1 MDVHDKIKRE
11 MYRLHYS
18 PRTAKTYLY
27 CVDEFFK
34 TVKKDVSKVSKSD
47 IRDYL
52 NTMAS
57 KNVAGNT
64 LNVHLNALKFFFER
78 VLHKQM
84 LLHLKYSKTPKKLP
98 VFLTQEETRRLIN
111 SISNQKHRLMV
122 ELMYSAGLRVSELV
136 NLKVKDLE
144 FEGNY
149 GWVRHGKGD
158 KDRRFIIA
166 ETLRERLKVYMEA
179 NRLDLE
185 SWTFNGRNG
194 PITGGSVL
202 MIIKKASKLAKINK
216 KIGTHTL
223 RHSFATHLIENGYD
237 VASVQSLLGHNSLD
251 TTMIYVHMANPKLFN
266 IKSPLDSLEK

>member
-18 PRTAKTYLY
+18 PRTVKTYLY

-34 TVKKDVSKVSKSD
+34 TVRKDVSKVSKSD
-47 IRDYL
+47 IREYL

-64 LNVHLNALKFFFER
+64 LNVHLNALKFFFEKT
-78 VLHKQM
+78 LHKQM
-84 LLHLKYSKTPKKLP
+84 LLHIKYSKTPKKLP
-98 VFLTQEETRRLIN
+98 IFLTQEETRRLIN
-111 SISNQKHRLMV
+111 SISNQKHRLMI

-136 NLKVKDLE
+136 NLKVKDFE
-144 FEGNY
+144 FGGNY

-166 ETLRERLKVYMEA
+166 ETLRGSLKVYITV
-179 NRLDLE
+179 NYLE
-185 SWTFNGRNG
+185 PDSWVFNGRNG
-194 PITGGSVL
+194 HLTDESVL
-202 MIIKKASKLAKINK
+202 KVVKKASKLAKITK
-216 KIGTHTL
+216 RIGTHTL

-251 TTMIYVHMANPKLFN
+251 TTMVYVHMANPKLFN
-266 IKSPLDSLEK
+266 IKSPLDSLDL